1 MWKDAYERRC
11 LGRRQVFCGMGF
23 EVFVVKKKSERKEKD
38 KYMCVC
44 AYVIHGGWWW
54 KEEVISDM
62 EDALSY
68 PASPKVPAVL
78 KFIQQTLCFL
88 TSRAWLRQRRLKL

>member
-1 MWKDAYERRC
+1 MRF
-11 LGRRQVFCGMGF
+11 LLL
-23 EVFVVKKKSERKEKD
+23 KKSERKEKD
-38 KYMCVC
+38 KYMYVC
-44 AYVIHGGWWW
+44 ICYTWRGWW

-62 EDALSY
+62 QDALSY

-88 TSRAWLRQRRLKL
+88 TSRVWLRQRRLKL

>member
-1 MWKDAYERRC
+1 M
-11 LGRRQVFCGMGF
+11 L
-23 EVFVVKKKSERKEKD
+23 
-38 KYMCVC
+38 YME
-44 AYVIHGGWWW
+44 GWWW

-88 TSRAWLRQRRLKL
+88 TSRVWLRQRKLKL